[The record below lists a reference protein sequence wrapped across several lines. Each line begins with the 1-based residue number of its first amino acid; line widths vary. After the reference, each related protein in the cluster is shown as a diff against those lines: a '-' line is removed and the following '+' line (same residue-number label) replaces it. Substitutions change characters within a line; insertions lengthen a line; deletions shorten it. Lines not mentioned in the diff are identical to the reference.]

1 MIDHAANVSAEPAF
15 RTVHVHYIA
24 KIIAS
29 ANNCAFRYTGL
40 CTIYLVVASVVAIIS
55 VVVNVV
61 AIVMVAKYFQNEKHD
76 DKSGI
81 SSGAATASD
90 AAVVVVA
97 LLLGLC

>member
-1 MIDHAANVSAEPAF
+1 MHHLPRSSKRSSDHISCSK
-15 RTVHVHYIA
+15 RSSH
-24 KIIAS
+24 
-29 ANNCAFRYTGL
+29 RYGSE
-40 CTIYLVVASVVAIIS
+40 IFS
-55 VVVNVV
+55 
-61 AIVMVAKYFQNEKHD
+61 NEKHD